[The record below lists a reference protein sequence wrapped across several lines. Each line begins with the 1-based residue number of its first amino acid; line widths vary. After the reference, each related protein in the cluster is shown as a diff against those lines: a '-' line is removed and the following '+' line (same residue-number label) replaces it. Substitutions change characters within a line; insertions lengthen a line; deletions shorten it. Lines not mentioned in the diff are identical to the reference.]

1 MKKTRSFR
9 LSLFVDDVLE
19 NINKKLGIT
28 KNEQYYVVQKN
39 DNLTKI
45 AKKYGTTVNQLVEW
59 NNIEN
64 PDLIYTGQTLRV
76 G

>member
-28 KNEQYYVVQKN
+28 KTNMIEMSVIEKSQKMGN
-39 DNLTKI
+39 FEENRENAIKCIDDMIKSLEL
-45 AKKYGTTVNQLVEW
+45 AKNRLK
-59 NNIEN
+59 
-64 PDLIYTGQTLRV
+64 
-76 G
+76 